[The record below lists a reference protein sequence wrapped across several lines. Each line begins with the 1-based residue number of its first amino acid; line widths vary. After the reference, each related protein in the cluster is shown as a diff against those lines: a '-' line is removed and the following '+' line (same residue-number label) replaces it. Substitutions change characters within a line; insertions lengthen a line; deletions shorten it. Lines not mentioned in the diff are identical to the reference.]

1 MPNWCMNTA
10 SFICPSKDVYDK
22 LLDSIKND
30 TWFQTFAPLDLDPEE
45 HPDGWSY
52 EKACYT
58 WNTKWSAR
66 DVDINDCD
74 ENELTINVS
83 FESAW
88 SPPRGVYRLMNKNHN
103 IDVTAYYDEPG
114 NCFFGRCM
122 YVKNHR
128 GDGDD
133 DDDGDGDDGGKKIE
147 SDEVY
152 DYPND
157 MDELQQLRSS
167 IGEGSDLD
175 DYMDSTWINLQE
187 MWEEETE
194 ES

>member
-1 MPNWCMNTA
+1 MPNWCTNTA
-10 SFICPSKDVYDK
+10 SFICPSKEVYDK

-30 TWFQTFAPLDLDPEE
+30 TWFQNFAPLGLDPEE
-45 HPDGWSY
+45 HPDGWNY
-52 EKACYT
+52 EKACYM

-74 ENELTINVS
+74 ETEYTINVS

-88 SPPRGVYRLMNKNHN
+88 SPPTGVYRLMNKNHN

-122 YVKNHR
+122 YVNDHR
-128 GDGDD
+128 
-133 DDDGDGDDGGKKIE
+133 DGGGEKIE

-157 MDELQQLRSS
+157 MKELEELRNS
-167 IGEGSDLD
+167 IKVGSDLD

-187 MWEEETE
+187 MWEEEDE
-194 ES
+194 NEDEDEDEN